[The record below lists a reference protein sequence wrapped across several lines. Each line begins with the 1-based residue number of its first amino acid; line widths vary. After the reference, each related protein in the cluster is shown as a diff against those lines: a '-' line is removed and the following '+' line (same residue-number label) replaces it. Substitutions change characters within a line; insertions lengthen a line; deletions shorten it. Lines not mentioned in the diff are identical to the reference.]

1 MTPIAAQYR
10 SILEENGWTFL
21 GECRVCSGTKWHYAY
36 GNVVKSKAD
45 GTKVYEFEIK
55 TNKDADRFTF
65 FIKGHPARTPMRI
78 KGLVEL
84 LQQYGAVRKEPA

>member
-36 GNVVKSKAD
+36 GNVVRIRS
-45 GTKVYEFEIK
+45 GVEKVYEYEIK
-55 TNKDADRFTF
+55 TSKDSDKFNF
-65 FIKGHPARTPMRI
+65 YVKGKHTRGPANIR
-78 KGLVEL
+78 GLLDVLKE
-84 LQQYGAVRKEPA
+84 YGAVRKEPA